1 MMSGAGQSGPGTS
14 PHQAAQDPGEGLR
27 QQLPEEAPRADHQSG
42 RRAPAGLADRVR
54 PLAQPGRR
62 GREKIRR
69 FRERELVMA
78 TAIFAALLGLVIGTA
93 AIGIPQLVRIRHQQ
107 PDHDDT
113 QAYLTATGRSARD
126 IAQGNAVV
134 RERQQNQARAPG
146 ERR

>member
-1 MMSGAGQSGPGTS
+1 
-14 PHQAAQDPGEGLR
+14 
-27 QQLPEEAPRADHQSG
+27 
-42 RRAPAGLADRVR
+42 
-54 PLAQPGRR
+54 
-62 GREKIRR
+62 
-69 FRERELVMA
+69 MA

-146 ERR
+146 GRR